1 MVLNSDE
8 INKKSQMIKFHPLVW
23 PVVGIIHLKGI
34 VGGFFFFYVIS
45 FGYSLEYSTYLG
57 LGREKYPLR
66 LEVGDDW

>member
-8 INKKSQMIKFHPLVW
+8 INKKSQMIEFHPLVW

-57 LGREKYPLR
+57 ERNIRY
-66 LEVGDDW
+66 V